1 MIQYIIKLLISSGI
15 IVIVSE
21 ISKKNTFLGGIITSI
36 PLISVL
42 AILWLYIETKD
53 IEKVS
58 NLSISILWLVIP
70 SLSLFISLP
79 ILLKQNFNFYISIFI
94 SILITMTSYLI
105 IIYLLKIF
113 GIKL

>member
-36 PLISVL
+36 PLVSVL

-70 SLSLFISLP
+70 SMVLFVALP
-79 ILLKQNFNFYISIFI
+79 FLLRRGWEFEYAMGVGILLTI
-94 SILITMTSYLI
+94 
-105 IIYLLKIF
+105 
-113 GIKL
+113 GI

>member
-1 MIQYIIKLLISSGI
+1 MIQYLIKLLISSGI

-36 PLISVL
+36 PLVSVL

-58 NLSISILWLVIP
+58 NLSNSILWLVIP

-79 ILLKQNFNFYISIFI
+79 ILLKQNFNFYTSICI
-94 SILITMTSYLI
+94 SILITMASYLI
-105 IIYLLKIF
+105 IIYLLKTF